1 MSEFALSFPEVRAA
15 SDAYDRLAQLEAL
28 ARDLAACNGIHPD
41 EYSVQT
47 LKLVRRA
54 LELTGGA
61 R

>member
-1 MSEFALSFPEVRAA
+1 MDWNDWLEQAA
-15 SDAYDRLAQLEAL
+15 EIDRRNARLAQLEAL
-28 ARDLAACNGIHPD
+28 ARDLASCNGIHPD

-47 LKLVRRA
+47 IKLVRRA